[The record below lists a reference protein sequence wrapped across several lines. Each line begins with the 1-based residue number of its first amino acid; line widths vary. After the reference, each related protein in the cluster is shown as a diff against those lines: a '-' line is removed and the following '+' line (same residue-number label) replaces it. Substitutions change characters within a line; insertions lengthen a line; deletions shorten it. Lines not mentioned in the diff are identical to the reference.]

1 MGRELE
7 SQLSAAQREIWQGLT
22 SPRAIQDFL
31 DTTTYSPEYAN
42 RSPLQVLQDRQSHC
56 LDGGI
61 FGAAALRRL
70 GDPPLLVDLFPDPG
84 RDDDH
89 VLAIF
94 KRHGRYGAVAKSN
107 YAGLRY
113 RDPVYL
119 TLREL
124 AMSYFE
130 SFYNIYAEKTLR
142 TYTRPLN
149 LKSLDQYD
157 WMTTTSGA
165 DAIERRLLELPRIP
179 LITPKMAAGLAKVDQ
194 RAFEAGR
201 LGVNEAGLY
210 QPKD

>member
-1 MGRELE
+1 MDQDFE
-7 SQLSAAQREIWQGLT
+7 SHLSAAQREIWDGLT

-61 FGAAALRRL
+61 FAAAALRQL
-70 GDPPLLVDLFPDPG
+70 GYPPLLVDMFPDPG

-94 KRHGRYGAVAKSN
+94 KVSGRYGAVAKSN

-130 SFYNIYAEKTLR
+130 SFYNVYAEKTLR

-149 LKSLDQYD
+149 LKTLDSHD
-157 WMTTTSGA
+157 WMTTVAGA
-165 DAIERRLLELPRIP
+165 DEIERRLLALPRIP
-179 LITPKMAAGLAKVDQ
+179 LITPEMAAGLAKVDV

-201 LGVNEAGLY
+201 HGVNEAGLY

>member
-1 MGRELE
+1 MDRDLK
-7 SQLSAAQREIWQGLT
+7 SQLNTAQRETWDSLT

-61 FGAAALRRL
+61 FAAAALRQL
-70 GDPPLLVDLFPDPG
+70 GYPPLLVDMFPDPG

-94 KRHGRYGAVAKSN
+94 KCNGRYGAVAKSN

-130 SFYNIYAEKTLR
+130 SFYNVHGEKTLR

-149 LKSLDQYD
+149 LKSLDQYN
-157 WMTTTSGA
+157 WMATTSGA
-165 DAIERRLLELPRIP
+165 DAIERRLLELSRIP
-179 LITPKMAAGLAKVDQ
+179 LITQEMANGLAKMD
-194 RAFEAGR
+194 RRSFEAGR